1 MSQKRALVCGASQGI
16 GLAIAQQLASDGV
29 AVTLF
34 ARSADKL
41 KQHLASL
48 SGEGHDFLAADISR
62 VDDWQEE
69 LKKRHKEKAY
79 SILICNS
86 GGPKAGPI
94 SQAEPSEFLQAMTNH
109 LVANSLMTRT
119 FMEQMKKDQFG
130 RIVTI
135 TSTSVKVPI
144 PHLGVSNTARAAVAS
159 WGKTLSLELAP
170 FGITV
175 NNVMPGFTKT
185 PRLENLIK
193 GKAEKTGS
201 SYEEVEQAWKDTVPM
216 KRFAEPSET
225 AELVGFLVSDKASYI
240 TGQTIAVDGGRTGC
254 L

>member
-130 RIVTI
+130 RMRIATTRPLSGVTSESTLCRRSSSFSRPVKVVSPLAARACHGVASVASVI
-135 TSTSVKVPI
+135 SKTSTSADTP
-144 PHLGVSNTARAAVAS
+144 LT
-159 WGKTLSLELAP
+159 SLLP
-170 FGITV
+170 T
-175 NNVMPGFTKT
+175 T
-185 PRLENLIK
+185 R
-193 GKAEKTGS
+193 
-201 SYEEVEQAWKDTVPM
+201 
-216 KRFAEPSET
+216 
-225 AELVGFLVSDKASYI
+225 
-240 TGQTIAVDGGRTGC
+240 
-254 L
+254 